1 MIFRASV
8 IFLTYLICNLVTLFI
23 IYVPQFIIDLCHHD
37 RRISL
42 SGYGSIISLP
52 EKIYTSVLSL
62 DMDRSLVIL
71 LILICSIKIICGVV
85 FSILGAVSWKI
96 SGRLHPCFGI
106 LACLCVPFIT
116 MGIYDVS
123 FDFFYDAE
131 LHNAASGIASTFA
144 VIIFMYETGFICFTW
159 WIAKNFCDTKGR
171 EIGISLKSTD
181 EKAKYAFLFSFYIFL
196 ISIVLILPI
205 SPLLVMPFFDE
216 PDVNNAAEYLVGIG
230 NFLIMLYD
238 LLIIITVI
246 FSTIYAFYRL
256 SFKTGLKMKQYTRV
270 TIIFTT
276 VMQLLLWTAI
286 LSFVFH
292 SIGKEMSEKYAG
304 HLDTIFPL
312 TICVFFVGMNLCFFG
327 ILSSLSFWLARFLT
341 GKFKTYDEAN
351 I

>member
-71 LILICSIKIICGVV
+71 LILICSIKIICGAV
-85 FSILGAVSWKI
+85 SGILGAISWKI

-106 LACLCVPFIT
+106 LACLCVLFIT
-116 MGIYDVS
+116 TGVYDVS

-131 LHNAASGIASTFA
+131 LHNAASGIASTFT

-196 ISIVLILPI
+196 ISIFLI
-205 SPLLVMPFFDE
+205 SPFFIFIGLFMLVLG
-216 PDVNNAAEYLVGIG
+216 VNDTNEHFLAMIYLWLV
-230 NFLIMLYD
+230 
-238 LLIIITVI
+238 IITVI
-246 FSTIYAFYRL
+246 FLIIYAFYRL
-256 SFKTGLKMKQYTRV
+256 RFKAGLKMKQYTRV
-270 TIIFTT
+270 ALIFTS
-276 VMQLLLWTAI
+276 VWLLL
-286 LSFVFH
+286 LSAVMLFYSFQM
-292 SIGKEMSEKYAG
+292 IGNDMSEEHTGYF
-304 HLDTIFPL
+304 DTISPL
-312 TICVFFVGMNLCFFG
+312 GICVLFVGMNLCFFG
-327 ILSSLSFWLARFLT
+327 ILSSLSFWLARCFA

-351 I
+351 V

>member
-23 IYVPQFIIDLCHHD
+23 IYVPQLIIDLCHHD

-71 LILICSIKIICGVV
+71 LILICSYKIICGVV

-116 MGIYDVS
+116 IGVYDVS

-181 EKAKYAFLFSFYIFL
+181 EKAKYAILFSFYIFL
-196 ISIVLILPI
+196 MINVISLP
-205 SPLLVMPFFDE
+205 VRPFFIFIGLFM
-216 PDVNNAAEYLVGIG
+216 LVLDTNDTNGHFLAMIYHWLVIITAI
-230 NFLIMLYD
+230 FLI
-238 LLIIITVI
+238 
-246 FSTIYAFYRL
+246 IYAFYRL
-256 SFKTGLKMKQYTRV
+256 RFKSGLKMKQYTRV
-270 TIIFTT
+270 AIIFTS
-276 VMQLLLWTAI
+276 VWLLL
-286 LSFVFH
+286 LSAVMLFYFFQM
-292 SIGKEMSEKYAG
+292 IGNDMSENYAG
-304 HLDTIFPL
+304 YLDTISPL
-312 TICVFFVGMNLCFFG
+312 GICVLFVGMNLCVFG
-327 ILSSLSFWLARFLT
+327 ILSSFSFWLARCFA

>member
-1 MIFRASV
+1 MVFRASV

-23 IYVPQFIIDLCHHD
+23 IYVPQLIIDLCYQG
-37 RRISL
+37 RQISL
-42 SGYGSIISLP
+42 TYDASTTLLLV
-52 EKIYTSVLSL
+52 KIYTSVLNLS
-62 DMDRSLVIL
+62 MDRPLLFLVA
-71 LILICSIKIICGVV
+71 LICSYKIICG
-85 FSILGAVSWKI
+85 AV
-96 SGRLHPCFGI
+96 FGI
-106 LACLCVPFIT
+106 LACLCPPFI
-116 MGIYDVS
+116 GIGVYGIFHEFLRYSTNDGIDFP
-123 FDFFYDAE
+123 FD
-131 LHNAASGIASTFA
+131 
-144 VIIFMYETGFICFTW
+144 IITWMWETGFICITW

-181 EKAKYAFLFSFYIFL
+181 EKTKYAILFSFYIFL

-205 SPLLVMPFFDE
+205 SPLLVVPFFDE

-256 SFKTGLKMKQYTRV
+256 SFKTSLKMKQYTRV

-292 SIGKEMSEKYAG
+292 SIGKEMSEKHAG

-327 ILSSLSFWLARFLT
+327 ILSSLSFWLARCFA